1 MPELPAALLG
11 SHETA
16 NKMQAARM
24 GRRQPTGNYVG
35 SGVRES
41 SAQQGQPQ
49 EEEARLPANTER
61 GRIAEM

>member
-16 NKMQAARM
+16 SKMQAARM
-24 GRRQPTGNYVG
+24 GRRQPTGNYVE

-41 SAQQGQPQ
+41 SAQQGQPR
-49 EEEARLPANTER
+49 EEEARLATDIER